1 MIAVIIAT
9 IPFILL
15 LVKRKI
21 FTEYQAIF
29 LGVIVLFL
37 LAIGVIIEFLW
48 NNRIYQDSGNIINSS
63 LYTLFNSIIKAWD
76 NGALVFVQSILGKI
90 YALSL
95 NTLLIFMPGVSYIIK
110 YFNKKEWKDIE
121 NRSSL
126 IIFYVSIIT
135 IMMILISTF
144 YYMNDTGSDGIF

>member
-1 MIAVIIAT
+1 
-9 IPFILL
+9 
-15 LVKRKI
+15 
-21 FTEYQAIF
+21 
-29 LGVIVLFL
+29 
-37 LAIGVIIEFLW
+37 
-48 NNRIYQDSGNIINSS
+48 
-63 LYTLFNSIIKAWD
+63 
-76 NGALVFVQSILGKI
+76 
-90 YALSL
+90 
-95 NTLLIFMPGVSYIIK
+95 MPGVSYIIK